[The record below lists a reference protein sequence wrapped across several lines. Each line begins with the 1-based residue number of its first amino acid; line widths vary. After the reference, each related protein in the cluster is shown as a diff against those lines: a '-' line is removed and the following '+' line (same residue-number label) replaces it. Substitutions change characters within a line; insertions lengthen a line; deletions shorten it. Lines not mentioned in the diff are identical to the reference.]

1 MGAREMHFFVGVDNV
16 FDQDPPGEI
25 PLSVLLANT
34 AASYYDIAPRRFRA
48 GVRVKF

>member
-25 PLSVLLANT
+25 PLSEVAWQNWT
-34 AASYYDIAPRRFRA
+34 V
-48 GVRVKF
+48 G